1 MEKAQSRKRVR
12 RPPEVR
18 HEEIL
23 DAAARVL
30 VEKGLSAVTMSD
42 VVAEAGVAKG
52 TVYLYF
58 DSKKHLLSGL
68 GARYT
73 ERLLWRSGDL
83 LEGDGSGGFLDRFD
97 RFLEEMI
104 DFHGDER
111 ELHRVLFHEGA
122 VSEAEAMQRLREL
135 MKDFI
140 NRGVESGKFEV
151 TTDAGFTADFLLQ
164 GLYGALL
171 PVLHQQNPDRD
182 GFLTPARELVRKTL
196 GAWSR
201 T

>member
-23 DAAARVL
+23 DAASRVL
-30 VEKGLSAVTMSD
+30 VDRGLSAATMSD
-42 VVAEAGVAKG
+42 VAAEAGVAKG

-58 DSKKHLLSGL
+58 DSKERLLSGL

-73 ERLLWRSGDL
+73 ERLLLRSGDL
-83 LEGDGSGGFLDRFD
+83 LEGDGSGSSLDRFD

-104 DFHGDER
+104 DFYLDER
-111 ELHRVLFHEGA
+111 ELHCVLFHERA

-135 MKDFI
+135 MRVFI
-140 NRGVESGKFEV
+140 ERGVESEEFEV
-151 TTDAGFTADFLLQ
+151 TGAGFTADFLLH
-164 GLYGALL
+164 GLHGALL
-171 PVLHQQNPDRD
+171 PVLHQLDPDRD
-182 GFLTPARELVRKTL
+182 RFLRPARELVRKTL

>member
-1 MEKAQSRKRVR
+1 MENAQSRKWVR
-12 RPPEVR
+12 RPPGVR
-18 HEEIL
+18 YEEIL

-30 VEKGLSAVTMSD
+30 VEKGLSAATMSD
-42 VVAEAGVAKG
+42 VATEAGVAKG

-58 DSKKHLLSGL
+58 DSKERLLSGL

-73 ERLLWRSGDL
+73 ERLLRRSGGL
-83 LEGDGSGGFLDRFD
+83 LEGDRAGSLLDQFD

-104 DFHGDER
+104 DFHLNER

-140 NRGVESGKFEV
+140 ERGVESGEFEV
-151 TTDAGFTADFLLQ
+151 TDAGFTADFLLQ
-164 GLYGALL
+164 GLHGALL

-182 GFLTPARELVRKTL
+182 RFLTPARELVRKTL